1 MCFYS
6 DSSVLQLLCFTYS
19 HMIGHHNCFIVDEML
34 KLVDRKIAVTYEVL
48 TLSEGVQWQASLSR
62 LDAEQSLPLKVEQVL
77 LLDLLDLQELLLES
91 QLLC

>member
-34 KLVDRKIAVTYEVL
+34 KLVDRKIAVL
-48 TLSEGVQWQASLSR
+48 
-62 LDAEQSLPLKVEQVL
+62 QSHMRY
-77 LLDLLDLQELLLES
+77 
-91 QLLC
+91 